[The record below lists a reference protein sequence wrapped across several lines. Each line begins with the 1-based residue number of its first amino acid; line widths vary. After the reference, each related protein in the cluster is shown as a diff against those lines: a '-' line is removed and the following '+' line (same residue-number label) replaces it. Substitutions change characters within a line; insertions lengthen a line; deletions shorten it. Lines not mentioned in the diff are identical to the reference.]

1 MTTPASGS
9 TEPAEPASW
18 LSECAQRIAER
29 LASWPR
35 RTVTQDELWQLLDE
49 ADPSSAGHTSRRTL
63 LASVISELAGLELM
77 RLPSALLMDR
87 SAQPA
92 LPRRVML
99 PSLGPADP
107 SPRQAARSVPW
118 RPELAWA
125 ATAEL
130 TRAQLTRLQ
139 RLNVWFRDAR
149 PTRDVPMRERSLE
162 IFGDEK
168 ALDRLVTSV
177 LFGPGRLSLTQ
188 LRAYRSRPPL
198 PALRVGDG
206 PVLLV
211 VENSDTFETL
221 ARLLGDDPGDVGHVA
236 WGAGA
241 AFEASVASVGRL
253 PGTTRVL
260 YFGDVDADGLR
271 FPTSASALAA
281 ELNLPAIEPAAGL
294 YRLLLE
300 VGHRAG
306 GGQRVD
312 EARASS
318 LAAWLPVDLRLAVVA
333 LLMSGQRLAQE
344 AVGSERLT
352 RDPAWRTS
360 LGTAELSA

>member
-1 MTTPASGS
+1 MTTPASGPTAPS
-9 TEPAEPASW
+9 SDPDSS
-18 LSECAQRIAER
+18 LSEYAQRIAVR
-29 LASWPR
+29 LADWPR
-35 RTVTQDELWQLLDE
+35 RTLTQDELWQLLDE
-49 ADPSSAGHTSRRTL
+49 ADPSSAGHASRRAL
-63 LASVISELAGLELM
+63 LASVVAELAGAELVQ
-77 RLPSALLMDR
+77 LPSARLMDR

-92 LPRRVML
+92 LPRHVRL
-99 PSLGPADP
+99 PSRAPAAP

-125 ATAEL
+125 ATANL
-130 TRAQLTRLQ
+130 TRAQLATLQ
-139 RLNVWFRDAR
+139 QLNVWFRDAR
-149 PTRDVPMRERSLE
+149 PTLDVPMRERSLE

-177 LFGPGRLSLTQ
+177 LFRPGRLSLTQ

-198 PALRVGDG
+198 PAVQVGDG

-221 ARLLGDDPGDVGHVA
+221 ARLLDDGPGDVGHVA
-236 WGAGA
+236 WGAVA

-253 PGTTRVL
+253 PGITHVL

-271 FPTSASALAA
+271 FPASAAALAA
-281 ELNLPAIEPAAGL
+281 ELGLPAIEPAAGL
-294 YRLLLE
+294 YRLLFE
-300 VGHRAG
+300 VGHRA

-312 EARASS
+312 EARAES
-318 LAAWLPVDLRLAVVA
+318 LAAWLPADLRLAAVN

-344 AVGSERLT
+344 AVGSERL
-352 RDPAWRTS
+352 S
-360 LGTAELSA
+360 